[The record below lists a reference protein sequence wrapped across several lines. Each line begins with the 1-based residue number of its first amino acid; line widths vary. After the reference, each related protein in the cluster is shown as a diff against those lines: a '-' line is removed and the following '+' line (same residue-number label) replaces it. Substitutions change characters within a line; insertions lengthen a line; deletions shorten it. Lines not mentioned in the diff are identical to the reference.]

1 MEGRSPLFAP
11 PLIDAAFA
19 LPPSWKLRGL
29 QEKWILKQ
37 AVRDLLPPTI
47 LNRPKSG
54 MLVPVQAWL
63 RGPLRELADD
73 LLFGP
78 QTRARGLFRE
88 ATVLDVNM
96 ACARKKSRPSG

>member
-1 MEGRSPLFAP
+1 M
-11 PLIDAAFA
+11 
-19 LPPSWKLRGL
+19 
-29 QEKWILKQ
+29 KQ